1 MSAFGGWIMS
11 IVGCILLTAL
21 IDTLLEDGE
30 TKKFVKIVC
39 SLLIFTVILT
49 PITTLFSSDTSVLNV
64 FDESVGE
71 GEFSDYSF
79 KEQVFLANLRQ
90 KEQER
95 IKIKVLNSL
104 EAKGIYGIN
113 LEVVQDYAKDGEILK
128 IIVNANALVINDKNV
143 NIDILKEIKDE
154 VTSSFNVEESSVEIL
169 GYG

>member
-1 MSAFGGWIMS
+1 M
-11 IVGCILLTAL
+11 
-21 IDTLLEDGE
+21 
-30 TKKFVKIVC
+30 
-39 SLLIFTVILT
+39 
-49 PITTLFSSDTSVLNV
+49 
-64 FDESVGE
+64 
-71 GEFSDYSF
+71 
-79 KEQVFLANLRQ
+79 RQ

-128 IIVNANALVINDKNV
+128 IIVNANDLVINDKNV

>member
-104 EAKGIYGIN
+104 VVFFIN
-113 LEVVQDYAKDGEILK
+113 PNYVLYLADERRLK
-128 IIVNANALVINDKNV
+128 I
-143 NIDILKEIKDE
+143 
-154 VTSSFNVEESSVEIL
+154 SFFFN
-169 GYG
+169 